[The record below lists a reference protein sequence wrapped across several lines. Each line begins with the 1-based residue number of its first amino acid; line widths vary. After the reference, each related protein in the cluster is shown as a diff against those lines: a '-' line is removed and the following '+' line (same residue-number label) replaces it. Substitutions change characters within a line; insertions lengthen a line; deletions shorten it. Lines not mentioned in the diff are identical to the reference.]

1 MKTLIINNTH
11 TQMKIATNT
20 GYHLDSVDKEIIY
33 MLMDNAKTSLAH
45 ISKNVGISTTAVH
58 QRIKK
63 LEQAGIIENSVS
75 FLNPKKVGYKVVS
88 YIGVFLDQPSH
99 YQDAIAALK
108 QINEVVEAHY
118 TTGNY
123 TIFLKVLCKDNDHL
137 MQILNKIQ
145 KLKGVTRTET
155 FISLEQSINRQ
166 LKV

>member
-1 MKTLIINNTH
+1 
-11 TQMKIATNT
+11 MKIATNT
-20 GYHLDSVDKEIIY
+20 GYQLDSVDKEIIY

-75 FLNPKKVGYKVVS
+75 FLNPRKVGYKVVS

-99 YQDAIAALK
+99 YKDAVSALD

-123 TIFLKVLCKDNDHL
+123 TIFLKVLCRDNDHL

-155 FISLEQSINRQ
+155 FISLQQSINRQ

>member
-1 MKTLIINNTH
+1 
-11 TQMKIATNT
+11 MKIATNT

>member
-1 MKTLIINNTH
+1 MKS
-11 TQMKIATNT
+11 ATNSS
-20 GYHLDSVDKEIIY
+20 YYLDSVDKEIIY

-45 ISKNVGISTTAVH
+45 ISKSVGISTTAVH

-63 LEQAGIIENSVS
+63 LEQAGVIENSIS
-75 FLNPKKVGYKVVS
+75 FLNPRKIGYKVVS
-88 YIGVFLDQPSH
+88 YIGVFLEQPSH
-99 YQDAIAALK
+99 YHDAVRALK
-108 QINEVVEAHY
+108 EVNEVVEAHY

-123 TIFLKVLCKDNDHL
+123 TIFLKVLCRDNDHL
-137 MQILNKIQ
+137 MEILNKLQ

>member
-1 MKTLIINNTH
+1 MKSAINSS
-11 TQMKIATNT
+11 
-20 GYHLDSVDKEIIY
+20 YHLDSVDKEIIY
-33 MLMDNAKTSLAH
+33 MLIDNAKTSLAH

-63 LEQAGIIENSVS
+63 LEQAGIIENSIS
-75 FLNPKKVGYKVVS
+75 FLNPKKIGYKVVS

-99 YQDAIAALK
+99 YHDAIKALK
-108 QINEVVEAHY
+108 DVNEVVEAHY

-123 TIFLKVLCKDNDHL
+123 TIFLKVLCRDNDHL
-137 MQILNKIQ
+137 MEILNKLQ

>member
-1 MKTLIINNTH
+1 
-11 TQMKIATNT
+11 MKIASNT
-20 GYHLDSVDKEIIY
+20 GYQLDSVDKEIIY

-88 YIGVFLDQPSH
+88 YIGVFLEQPSH
-99 YQDAIAALK
+99 YKDAIAALQ

-123 TIFLKVLCKDNDHL
+123 TIFLKVLCMDNDHL

>member
-1 MKTLIINNTH
+1 
-11 TQMKIATNT
+11 MKIASNT
-20 GYHLDSVDKEIIY
+20 GCQLDSVDKEIIY

-88 YIGVFLDQPSH
+88 YIGVFLEQPSH
-99 YQDAIAALK
+99 YKDAIAALQ

-123 TIFLKVLCKDNDHL
+123 TIFLKVLCMDNDHL

>member
-1 MKTLIINNTH
+1 MKSASNVDY
-11 TQMKIATNT
+11 Q
-20 GYHLDSVDKEIIY
+20 LDAIDKEIIY

-63 LEQAGIIENSVS
+63 LEQAGVIENSIS
-75 FLNPKKVGYKVVS
+75 FLNPRKIGYKVVS

-99 YQDAIAALK
+99 YQEAVKALK
-108 QINEVVEAHY
+108 EVNEVVEAHY

-123 TIFLKVLCKDNDHL
+123 TIFLKVLCRDNDHL
-137 MQILNKIQ
+137 MQILNKLQ

>member
-1 MKTLIINNTH
+1 MKNAIN
-11 TQMKIATNT
+11 AE
-20 GYHLDSVDKEIIY
+20 YHLDAIDKEIIY
-33 MLMDNAKTSLAH
+33 MLMDNAKSSLAQ

-63 LEQAGIIENSVS
+63 LEQAGVIENSIS
-75 FLNPKKVGYKVVS
+75 FLNPRKIGYKVVS
-88 YIGVFLDQPSH
+88 FIGVFLEQPSH
-99 YQDAIAALK
+99 YHDAIKALNE
-108 QINEVVEAHY
+108 INEVVEAHY

-137 MQILNKIQ
+137 MVILNKLQ

-155 FISLEQSINRQ
+155 FISLEQSISRQ

>member
-1 MKTLIINNTH
+1 MKSAINSS
-11 TQMKIATNT
+11 
-20 GYHLDSVDKEIIY
+20 YHLDSVDKEIIY

-63 LEQAGIIENSVS
+63 LEQAGIIENSIS
-75 FLNPKKVGYKVVS
+75 FLNPKKIGYKVDY
-88 YIGVFLDQPSH
+88 YIGVYLDQPKH
-99 YQDAIAALK
+99 YNNAIKTLK
-108 QINEVVEAHY
+108 DVNEVVEAHY

-123 TIFLKVLCKDNDHL
+123 TIFLKVLCRDNDHL
-137 MQILNKIQ
+137 MEILNKLQ

-155 FISLEQSINRQ
+155 IISLEQSINRQ

>member
-1 MKTLIINNTH
+1 
-11 TQMKIATNT
+11 MKIATNT
-20 GYHLDSVDKEIIY
+20 GYQLDSVDKEIIY

-75 FLNPKKVGYKVVS
+75 FLNPRKVGYKVVS

-99 YQDAIAALK
+99 YKDAVSALD

-123 TIFLKVLCKDNDHL
+123 TIFLKVLCRDNDHL

>member
-1 MKTLIINNTH
+1 MKNAIN
-11 TQMKIATNT
+11 AE
-20 GYHLDSVDKEIIY
+20 YHLDKIDKEIIY
-33 MLMDNAKTSLAH
+33 MLMDNAKTSLAQ
-45 ISKNVGISTTAVH
+45 ISKSVGISTTAVH

-63 LEQAGIIENSVS
+63 LENAGVMENSIS
-75 FLNPKKVGYKVVS
+75 FLNPRKIGYKVVS
-88 YIGVFLDQPSH
+88 YIGVFLEQPSH
-99 YQDAIAALK
+99 YQDAIKALK
-108 QINEVVEAHY
+108 DINEVVEAHY

-137 MQILNKIQ
+137 MEILNKIQ

>member
-1 MKTLIINNTH
+1 MKSAINSS
-11 TQMKIATNT
+11 
-20 GYHLDSVDKEIIY
+20 YHLDSVDKEIIY

-63 LEQAGIIENSVS
+63 LEQAGVIENSIS
-75 FLNPKKVGYKVVS
+75 FLNPRKIGYKVVS

-99 YQDAIAALK
+99 YHDAIKALK
-108 QINEVVEAHY
+108 DVNEVVEAHY

-123 TIFLKVLCKDNDHL
+123 TIFLKVLCRDNDHL
-137 MQILNKIQ
+137 MEILNKLQ

-155 FISLEQSINRQ
+155 IRSLEQSINRQ

>member
-1 MKTLIINNTH
+1 MKNAIN
-11 TQMKIATNT
+11 AE
-20 GYHLDSVDKEIIY
+20 YHLDKIDKEIIY
-33 MLMDNAKTSLAH
+33 MLMDNAKTSLAQ

-63 LEQAGIIENSVS
+63 LENAGVMENSIS
-75 FLNPKKVGYKVVS
+75 FLNPRKIGYKVVS
-88 YIGVFLDQPSH
+88 YIGVFLEQPSH
-99 YQDAIAALK
+99 YQDAIKALK
-108 QINEVVEAHY
+108 DINEVVEAHY

-137 MQILNKIQ
+137 MEILNKIQ

-155 FISLEQSINRQ
+155 FISLEQSISRQ

>member
-1 MKTLIINNTH
+1 MKSAV
-11 TQMKIATNT
+11 QSS
-20 GYHLDSVDKEIIY
+20 YHLDSVDKEIIY

-63 LEQAGIIENSVS
+63 LEQAGVIENSIS
-75 FLNPKKVGYKVVS
+75 FLNPKKIGYKVVS

-99 YQDAIAALK
+99 YHDAIKALK
-108 QINEVVEAHY
+108 DVNEVVEAHY

-123 TIFLKVLCKDNDHL
+123 TIFLKVLCRDNDHL
-137 MQILNKIQ
+137 MEILNKLQ

-155 FISLEQSINRQ
+155 IISLEQSINRQ

>member
-1 MKTLIINNTH
+1 MKSVINSS
-11 TQMKIATNT
+11 
-20 GYHLDSVDKEIIY
+20 YHLDSVDKEIIY

-63 LEQAGIIENSVS
+63 LEQAGVIENSIS
-75 FLNPKKVGYKVVS
+75 FLNPRKIGYKVVS
-88 YIGVFLDQPSH
+88 YIGVFLDQPSYYH
-99 YQDAIAALK
+99 DAVKALK
-108 QINEVVEAHY
+108 EVNEVVEAHY

-123 TIFLKVLCKDNDHL
+123 TIFLKVLCRDNDHL
-137 MQILNKIQ
+137 MEILNKLQ

>member
-1 MKTLIINNTH
+1 MKNAINSS
-11 TQMKIATNT
+11 
-20 GYHLDSVDKEIIY
+20 YHLDSVDKEIIY
-33 MLMDNAKTSLAH
+33 MLIDNAKTSLAH

-63 LEQAGIIENSVS
+63 LEQAGVIENSIS
-75 FLNPKKVGYKVVS
+75 FLNPRKIGYKVVS

-99 YQDAIAALK
+99 YHDAIKALK
-108 QINEVVEAHY
+108 DVNEVVEAHY

-123 TIFLKVLCKDNDHL
+123 TIFLKVLCRDNDHL
-137 MQILNKIQ
+137 MEILNKLQ

-155 FISLEQSINRQ
+155 IISLEQSINRQ

>member
-1 MKTLIINNTH
+1 MKNAIN
-11 TQMKIATNT
+11 AE
-20 GYHLDSVDKEIIY
+20 YHLDKIDKEIIY

-45 ISKNVGISTTAVH
+45 ISKNLGISTTAVH

-63 LEQAGIIENSVS
+63 LENAGVIENSIS
-75 FLNPKKVGYKVVS
+75 FLNPRKIGYKVVTF
-88 YIGVFLDQPSH
+88 IGVFLDQPSH
-99 YQDAIAALK
+99 YHDAIKALNE
-108 QINEVVEAHY
+108 IDEVVEAHY

-137 MQILNKIQ
+137 MEILNKIQ

-155 FISLEQSINRQ
+155 FISLEQSISRQ

>member
-1 MKTLIINNTH
+1 
-11 TQMKIATNT
+11 MKIASNT
-20 GYHLDSVDKEIIY
+20 GYQLDSVDKEIIY

-88 YIGVFLDQPSH
+88 YIGVFLEQPSH
-99 YQDAIAALK
+99 YKDANASL
-108 QINEVVEAHY
+108 QQNNEVVEAHY

-123 TIFLKVLCKDNDHL
+123 TIFLKVLCMDNDHL

>member
-1 MKTLIINNTH
+1 MKSAINSS
-11 TQMKIATNT
+11 
-20 GYHLDSVDKEIIY
+20 YHLDSVDKEIIY

-63 LEQAGIIENSVS
+63 LEQAGVIENSIS
-75 FLNPKKVGYKVVS
+75 FLNPRKIGYKVVS
-88 YIGVFLDQPSH
+88 YIGVFLDQPSYYH
-99 YQDAIAALK
+99 DAVKALK
-108 QINEVVEAHY
+108 EVNEVVEAHY

-123 TIFLKVLCKDNDHL
+123 TIFLKVLCRDNDHL
-137 MQILNKIQ
+137 MEILNKLQ

>member
-1 MKTLIINNTH
+1 MKN
-11 TQMKIATNT
+11 ATNSE
-20 GYHLDSVDKEIIY
+20 YHLVKIDKDIIY

-63 LEQAGIIENSVS
+63 LEQAGVIENSIS
-75 FLNPKKVGYKVVS
+75 FLNPRKIGYKVVS
-88 YIGVFLDQPSH
+88 YIGVFLEQPSH
-99 YQDAIAALK
+99 YHDAIKALK
-108 QINEVVEAHY
+108 EVNEIVEAHY

-123 TIFLKVLCKDNDHL
+123 TIFLKVLCRDNDHL
-137 MQILNKIQ
+137 MEILNKLQ

>member
-1 MKTLIINNTH
+1 MKN
-11 TQMKIATNT
+11 ATNQD
-20 GYHLDSVDKEIIY
+20 YHLDSVDKEIIY
-33 MLMDNAKTSLAH
+33 MLMDNAKTSLAY

-63 LEQAGIIENSVS
+63 LEQAEVIENSIS
-75 FLNPKKVGYKVVS
+75 FLNPRKVGYKVVS

-99 YQDAIAALK
+99 YQDAIKALK
-108 QINEVVEAHY
+108 DVNEVVEAHY

-123 TIFLKVLCKDNDHL
+123 TIFLKVLCIDNDHL
-137 MQILNKIQ
+137 MKILNKIQ

-166 LKV
+166 LRV

>member
-1 MKTLIINNTH
+1 MKSAINSC
-11 TQMKIATNT
+11 
-20 GYHLDSVDKEIIY
+20 YHLDSVDKEIIY

-63 LEQAGIIENSVS
+63 LEQAGVIENSIS
-75 FLNPKKVGYKVVS
+75 FLNPRKIGYKVVS
-88 YIGVFLDQPSH
+88 YIGVFLDQPSYYH
-99 YQDAIAALK
+99 DAVKALK
-108 QINEVVEAHY
+108 EVNEVVEAHY

-123 TIFLKVLCKDNDHL
+123 TIFLKVLCRDNDHL
-137 MQILNKIQ
+137 MEILNKLQ

>member
-1 MKTLIINNTH
+1 MKNNN
-11 TQMKIATNT
+11 I
-20 GYHLDSVDKEIIY
+20 GYQLDSIDKEIIY

-63 LEQAGIIENSVS
+63 LEQAGVIENSIS
-75 FLNPKKVGYKVVS
+75 FLNPKTIGYKVVS
-88 YIGVFLDQPSH
+88 FIGVFLDQPSH
-99 YQDAIAALK
+99 YQEAVKALK
-108 QINEVVEAHY
+108 EINEVVEAHY

-123 TIFLKVLCKDNDHL
+123 TIFLKVLCIDNDHL
-137 MQILNKIQ
+137 MEILNKLQ

-155 FISLEQSINRQ
+155 FISLDQSISRQ

>member
-1 MKTLIINNTH
+1 MKTTDNT
-11 TQMKIATNT
+11 TYQ
-20 GYHLDSVDKEIIY
+20 LDSIDKEIIY
-33 MLMDNAKTSLAH
+33 MLMDNSKSSLAH
-45 ISKNVGISTTAVH
+45 ISKSVRISTTAVH

-63 LEQAGIIENSVS
+63 LENAGVIENSIS
-75 FLNPKKVGYKVVS
+75 LLNPKKIGYKVIS

-99 YQDAIAALK
+99 YPDMVKALK
-108 QINEVVEAHY
+108 DINEVVEAHY

-137 MQILNKIQ
+137 MQILSKLQ

-155 FISLEQSINRQ
+155 FISLEQGIYRQ

>member
-1 MKTLIINNTH
+1 MKSVTDL
-11 TQMKIATNT
+11 
-20 GYHLDSVDKEIIY
+20 GYHLDSIDKQIIY
-33 MLMDNAKTSLAH
+33 MLIDNAKTSLAH

-63 LEQAGIIENSVS
+63 LEGAGVIENSIS
-75 FLNPKKVGYKVVS
+75 FLNPKKIGYRVVS
-88 YIGVFLDQPSH
+88 YIGVYLDQPAY
-99 YQDAIAALK
+99 YQELVKSLNA
-108 QINEVVEAHY
+108 INEVVEAHY

-123 TIFLKVLCKDNDHL
+123 TVFLKVLCTDNDHL
-137 MQILNKIQ
+137 MSILNKIQ